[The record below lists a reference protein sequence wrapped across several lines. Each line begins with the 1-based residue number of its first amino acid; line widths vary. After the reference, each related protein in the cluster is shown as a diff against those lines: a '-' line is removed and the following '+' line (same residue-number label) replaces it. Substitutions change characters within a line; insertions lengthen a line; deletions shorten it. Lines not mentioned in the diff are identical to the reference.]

1 MEDTSAQD
9 VREVLR
15 AWISLDDEA
24 RILQTQLKEL
34 RARKLALSQQVMEFM
49 RGQNLDQFVLEGGG
63 GTIARQQRT
72 VRARPSKQV
81 IRTQIAVLLAD
92 DPQRMTEV
100 LRTMEGLP
108 ASGEEP
114 DTDSVTTRE
123 LLTRRLPRSQQ
134 ISLQ

>member
-114 DTDSVTTRE
+114 DTESVTTRE

>member
-72 VRARPSKQV
+72 VRARPTKQV

-114 DTDSVTTRE
+114 DTESVTTRE

>member
-1 MEDTSAQD
+1 MDDPTA

-15 AWISLDDEA
+15 SWIALDDEA
-24 RILQTQLKEL
+24 RVLQAQLKEL
-34 RARKLALSQQVMEFM
+34 RTRKLALSQQVMEFM

-72 VRARPSKQV
+72 VRARPTKQV
-81 IRTQIAVLLAD
+81 IRTQIAILLAD

-108 ASGEEP
+108 TSGEEP
-114 DTDSVTTRE
+114 DAESVTTRE
-123 LLTRRLPRSQQ
+123 LLTRRLPRAQQ

>member
-9 VREVLR
+9 VRDVLR

-114 DTDSVTTRE
+114 DTESVTTRE

>member
-1 MEDTSAQD
+1 MDDSADT

-15 AWISLDDEA
+15 SWIALDDELRA
-24 RILQTQLKEL
+24 LAAQAKDL
-34 RARKLALSQQVMEFM
+34 RARKQALSAQVMEFM

-72 VRARPSKQV
+72 TRARPNKQMV
-81 IRTQIAVLLAD
+81 RTQIALLLAD
-92 DPQRMTEV
+92 DPQRMAEV

-108 ASGEEP
+108 APGQEP
-114 DTDSVTTRE
+114 DAGSVTTRE

>member
-1 MEDTSAQD
+1 MDDSSA

-15 AWISLDDEA
+15 SWIALDDET
-24 RILQTQLKEL
+24 RVLQAQLKEL
-34 RARKLALSQQVMEFM
+34 RTRKLALSQQVMEFM

-81 IRTQIAVLLAD
+81 VRTQIAILLAD

-108 ASGEEP
+108 PPGQEP
-114 DTDSVTTRE
+114 DAESVTTRE
-123 LLTRRLPRSQQ
+123 LLTRRLPRAQQ

>member
-1 MEDTSAQD
+1 MDDPTA

-15 AWISLDDEA
+15 SWIALDDEA
-24 RILQTQLKEL
+24 RVLQAQLKEL
-34 RARKLALSQQVMEFM
+34 RTRKLALSQQVMDFM

-81 IRTQIAVLLAD
+81 VRTQLAILLAD

-108 ASGEEP
+108 ASGQEP
-114 DTDSVTTRE
+114 DAESVTTRE
-123 LLTRRLPRSQQ
+123 LLTRRLPRAQQ

>member
-15 AWISLDDEA
+15 SWISLDDEA

-72 VRARPSKQV
+72 VRARPTKQV

-114 DTDSVTTRE
+114 DTESVTTRE